1 MGFRISN
8 IHEYDRFIAIDLGSY
23 RVRAALYTMKD
34 GKLKLEG
41 RGCVRQHRKNMLQG
55 VIMDMQ
61 GVAQAID
68 KAIHEAC
75 TNIDDIPED
84 IILWFSPALCI
95 HDVMA
100 SQYIRADE
108 SLTLTMEELDTM
120 IEKIEKASL
129 GRAKQKAKLEYGI
142 IHDDI
147 RLISSTITAIAID
160 GVSVTNPIGASGK
173 YVRINVLNV
182 YALASEYNI
191 LRSIISSLKK
201 TTISLVP
208 IPLIFSKIIEKS
220 EYVKED
226 NIYIDIGYTHVTIVF
241 EKKHEITYFD
251 TFTMG
256 SKMLMDM
263 ISEVYPQSSY
273 TEIEN
278 FLRRTHAKEWEWDE
292 RETLVREYFDYII
305 DVLISSITRENESIK
320 MKNIFVSGGI
330 FSSAWIE
337 SLFFDILSSNIGYDG
352 KNLHLAETPMMGKI
366 SREYLITHG
375 LSYLWQELLYT
386 KKDPIIRILR
396 YTLYHYE

>member
-8 IHEYDRFIAIDLGSY
+8 IHEYDRFIAIDLWSY
-23 RVRAALYTMKD
+23 RVRAALYTMKE

-41 RGCVRQHRKNMLQG
+41 SGCVRQHRKNILQW

-61 GVAQAID
+61 WVAHAID

-75 TNIDDIPED
+75 THIDDIPED
-84 IILWFSPALCI
+84 IILWFSPTMCI
-95 HDVMA
+95 HDVIA

-120 IEKIEKASL
+120 IEKIEKTSL
-129 GRAKQKAKLEYGI
+129 VRAKQKAKTEYGL

-147 RLISSTITAIAID
+147 RLISSTITTITID
-160 GVSVTNPIGASGK
+160 GVIVTNPIGLSGK
-173 YVRINVLNV
+173 HVRINVLNI

-201 TTISLVP
+201 KTISLVP
-208 IPLIFSKIIEKS
+208 TPLIFSKIIEKS
-220 EYVKED
+220 EHVYED
-226 NIYIDIGYTHVTIVF
+226 NIYIDVGYTHVTIVF

-263 ISEVYPQSSY
+263 ISEAYPTSSY
-273 TEIEN
+273 TEIES
-278 FLRRTHAKEWEWDE
+278 FLRRAHAKEWEWEE
-292 RETLVREYFDYII
+292 REALVREYLDYII
-305 DVLISSITRENESIK
+305 DVLISSIMREDAVIK

-337 SLFFDILSSNIGYDG
+337 SLFFDILSTNIGYDG
-352 KNLHLAETPMMGKI
+352 KNLHLAETPMMEKI
-366 SREYLITHG
+366 PREYLVTHG
-375 LSYLWQELLYT
+375 LSYLGQELLYT

>member
-8 IHEYDRFIAIDLGSY
+8 IHEYDRFIAIDLWSY

-34 GKLKLEG
+34 GKLRLEWSA
-41 RGCVRQHRKNMLQG
+41 CVRQHRKNMTQG

-61 GVAQAID
+61 WVAYAID

-75 TNIDDIPED
+75 IHIDEIPED
-84 IILWFSPALCI
+84 IILWFSPTICI
-95 HDVMA
+95 HDIVA

-108 SLTLTMEELDTM
+108 SLPLAMEELDTM
-120 IEKIEKASL
+120 IEKIEKTSL
-129 GRAKQKAKLEYGI
+129 GRAKEKAKTEYGV

-147 RLISSTITAIAID
+147 RLISSTLTAITID
-160 GVSVTNPIGASGK
+160 GKQVMNPIGLPGK
-173 YVRINVLNV
+173 HVRINVLNI
-182 YALASEYNI
+182 YTLASEYNI

-201 TTISLVP
+201 KTISLVP

-220 EYVKED
+220 EHVYDD
-226 NIYIDIGYTHVTIVF
+226 NIYIDVGYTHVTIVF

-251 TFTMG
+251 TFTIG
-256 SKMLMDM
+256 SKMLMDI
-263 ISEVYPQSSY
+263 ISEAYPKSSY
-273 TEIEN
+273 TEIES
-278 FLRRTHAKEWEWDE
+278 FLRRNHDTDWD
-292 RETLVREYFDYII
+292 RENRESLVREYFDYMI
-305 DVLISSITRENESIK
+305 DVLISSIMREDESIK

-337 SLFFDILSSNIGYDG
+337 SLFFDILSTNIGYDG
-352 KNLHLAETPMMGKI
+352 KNLHLAEASMMEKI

-375 LSYLWQELLYT
+375 LSHLGQELLYI